1 MMDWYCYIAN
11 TGEVLHMAPTEEA
24 AIEWCRQQMR
34 LWLACGAARVPEY
47 RVQYNRAGE
56 PEPAKPVTLD

>member
-1 MMDWYCYIAN
+1 MNGDWYCYVNGTHA
-11 TGEVLHMAPTEEA
+11 VLHMAPTEEL

-34 LWLACGAARVPEY
+34 LWLACGFAVPEY

-56 PEPAKPVTLD
+56 PAKPVTLDS